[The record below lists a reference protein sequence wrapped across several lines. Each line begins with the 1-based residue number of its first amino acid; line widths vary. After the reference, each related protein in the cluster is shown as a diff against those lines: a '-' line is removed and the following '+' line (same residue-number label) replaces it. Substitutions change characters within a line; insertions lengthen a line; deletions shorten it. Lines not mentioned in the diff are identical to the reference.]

1 MSFNMGAGGVKNV
14 IDDNSCS
21 SLYLLPD
28 SVKELVSNR
37 KYMIYDYGHHGSR
50 WCLIY
55 EEGGSFIF
63 KIGSTRNERPN
74 LVSQIDTDS
83 LMDSYRTLICWGL
96 DTLPY
101 ITMDMDRQYFKQWA
115 TFYRSLSVFNQQS
128 SCIFNSNNAIG
139 FEDCDNT
146 PINEKFSRLCYL
158 MFWLSAPEIRHSLPE
173 FDDYIK

>member
-1 MSFNMGAGGVKNV
+1 MKKKVLILLLIPIFLFMSFNMGAGGVKNV
-14 IDDNSCS
+14 IDENSCS

-74 LVSQIDTDS
+74 LISQIDTDR
-83 LMDSYRTLICWGL
+83 LIRTSASQCS
-96 DTLPY
+96 T
-101 ITMDMDRQYFKQWA
+101 T
-115 TFYRSLSVFNQQS
+115 RSVVNFLARCGTNMRGGS
-128 SCIFNSNNAIG
+128 G
-139 FEDCDNT
+139 
-146 PINEKFSRLCYL
+146 
-158 MFWLSAPEIRHSLPE
+158 
-173 FDDYIK
+173 